1 MQHGAVPIK
10 AALGYQLRRRG
21 TEGAEGLYRQP
32 RLLPPIRLFCQ
43 LSQKAA
49 FKTACKANRL
59 SNQRASIL
67 IHLSGL
73 PTAFAFA
80 VNSLPLCQLTVI
92 LHNTNE
98 FWNRLI

>member
-1 MQHGAVPIK
+1 MQYGAAPIK

-21 TEGAEGLYRQP
+21 TESAEDLCRQP

-59 SNQRASIL
+59 SNQHASIP
-67 IHLSGL
+67 I
-73 PTAFAFA
+73 
-80 VNSLPLCQLTVI
+80 
-92 LHNTNE
+92 
-98 FWNRLI
+98 RLRG